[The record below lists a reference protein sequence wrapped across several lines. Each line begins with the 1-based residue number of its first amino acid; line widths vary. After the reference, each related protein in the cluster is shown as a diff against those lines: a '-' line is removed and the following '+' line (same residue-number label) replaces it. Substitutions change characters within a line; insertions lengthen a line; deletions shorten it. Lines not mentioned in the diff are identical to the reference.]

1 MITYCFLASNIT
13 RAIVGGT
20 IGSVLLIVIVTLICC
35 IILVGK
41 KCHRKQNIR
50 TCNTQEVELQA
61 IRSPRTS
68 QITQTSQS
76 RPFPNTTLNT
86 IPQTQNQHFHNVTQS
101 THYSGRDH
109 RPSPSYNE
117 CCNRIIPHGAPT
129 AVPSNQCRQ
138 PNPSVTLT
146 SFAALTSNNALVQIF
161 RQQSSNVENCESS
174 SDVHYCVDN
183 PTYEMSGAG
192 VD

>member
-86 IPQTQNQHFHNVTQS
+86 IPQTQNQHFHSVTQS

-109 RPSPSYNE
+109 GPPPSYKYTHNFY
-117 CCNRIIPHGAPT
+117 
-129 AVPSNQCRQ
+129 SM
-138 PNPSVTLT
+138 L
-146 SFAALTSNNALVQIF
+146 
-161 RQQSSNVENCESS
+161 
-174 SDVHYCVDN
+174 
-183 PTYEMSGAG
+183 
-192 VD
+192 